1 MQQQKNRLHT
11 LNSLCTLPYHA
22 PTSFEGIPKF
32 YRKWNF
38 EKKGRKR
45 PFTGILPFEQVV
57 ESKKCLGGQKRSS
70 ALLVRVCC
78 CLPCISNLPWAS
90 RPTPLKTSEQHLT
103 AALWG
108 LGRGAFPLLLRPRSC
123 PRGELFRSPFPFT
136 IFLSLLSPQS
146 KDLSLP
152 LPGPRSPPLANY
164 EVPSSVYVC
173 YRVV

>member
-1 MQQQKNRLHT
+1 MCKTPGSAGHNNGTMMGHGATHCGKVGNLMQQQKNRLHT

-38 EKKGRKR
+38 EKKGRKK

-78 CLPCISNLPWAS
+78 CLLCISNLPWAS
-90 RPTPLKTSEQHLT
+90 RPTPLKTFEQHPVASQAYT
-103 AALWG
+103 
-108 LGRGAFPLLLRPRSC
+108 FNFISYMY
-123 PRGELFRSPFPFT
+123 SHV
-136 IFLSLLSPQS
+136 I
-146 KDLSLP
+146 
-152 LPGPRSPPLANY
+152 
-164 EVPSSVYVC
+164 
-173 YRVV
+173 